1 MTELSRSLLNAAR
14 EGLGPDP
21 EVAARV
27 RARVGAAVGAPVAKP
42 TAAKPIPAGG
52 SGMLLKLG
60 AVVLVAGVI
69 TGGLALRRD
78 AHVESPRVSAASTQP
93 DVPEPATLRS
103 TREERGPTPF
113 VSAPTKGV
121 RPLSPASLS
130 REVELIDQAMAAL
143 RRNEPAAALAS
154 MKTFDRET
162 LGRAQMAEEAAAITI
177 EARCGLGEDVAARI
191 EAFDRAWPTSAERA
205 RITDACR

>member
-14 EGLGPDP
+14 GGLGPDP

-42 TAAKPIPAGG
+42 IPSGG
-52 SGMLLKLG
+52 SGLLLKLG
-60 AVVLVAGVI
+60 AVVIVAGVV
-69 TGGLALRRD
+69 TGGLALRSD
-78 AHVESPRVSAASTQP
+78 ARVESPRVSASSTQA
-93 DVPEPATLRS
+93 DIVEPSPSVA
-103 TREERGPTPF
+103 TREHA
-113 VSAPTKGV
+113 APAVPKQAQPV
-121 RPLSPASLS
+121 AEPASLS
-130 REVELIDQAMAAL
+130 REVELIDQAMSAL
-143 RRNEPAAALAS
+143 RRNEPATALAS